1 MDTEELYQNIDQEE
15 DMSDAEK
22 RESYFTEVENDQAYE
37 DWKDR
42 GH

>member
-1 MDTEELYQNIDQEE
+1 MDTEELYENIDEEE

-22 RESYFTEVENDQAYE
+22 RENYFAEIENDQAYE
-37 DWKDR
+37 DWKNA